1 MKRFLGL
8 TLVLA
13 LLTSCSTISITGGSK
28 EDKIEVKKNLLNGL
42 PGSDNEIIVVKIDDT
57 NQARP
62 QTGIEDADVVYIE
75 QVEGGATRIAALY
88 SSKYPEVVGPV
99 RSARISDIEIFAQYG
114 KIGLAYSGAQQKL
127 TTVINASNLFNMS
140 AERFGYGEP
149 YFRDNSRYAPV
160 NLYLHPNI
168 LLEKAHAK
176 DKYFDKAT
184 KSGWVFGPIGNVEKD
199 GKAEED
205 GKNGRKV
212 LGVDFSWPAVKYG
225 ADWDK
230 VSKKW
235 LIRQNGEPKVDN
247 SGTQLGADTLVV
259 QLVAITDS
267 AYGDKFGGV
276 TPQVQS
282 VGTGKALIFRNGRV
296 FDAIW
301 DRPTATDST
310 TWKDAS
316 GVDIPFAAGQTWIA
330 LVNKEREPKVIEPEI
345 PSDAASTATK

>member
-1 MKRFLGL
+1 MKKLFGF
-8 TLVLA
+8 TLILA
-13 LLTSCSTISITGGSK
+13 LLTSCSTMSITGGSK
-28 EDKIEVKKNLLNGL
+28 EEKIEVKKNLLNGL

-99 RSARISDIEIFAQYG
+99 RSARISDIDIFAQYG

-127 TTVINASNLFNMS
+127 TSVINISNLFNMS

-149 YFRDNSRYAPV
+149 YFRDDSRYAPV

-176 DKYFDKAT
+176 DIYFEKAT
-184 KSGWVFGPIGNVEKD
+184 KSGWVFGPIGTSEKD
-199 GKAEED
+199 GKKI
-205 GKNGRKV
+205 KNGRKV

-235 LIRQNGEPKVDN
+235 LIRQNGEPKMAK
-247 SGTQLGADTLVV
+247 SGSQLAADTLVL

-267 AYGDKFGGV
+267 EYGDKNGGV
-276 TPQVQS
+276 TPHVES
-282 VGTGKALIFRNGRV
+282 IGTGNALIFRNGKV

-301 DRPTATDST
+301 SRPTATDTT
-310 TWKDAS
+310 TWKDAA
-316 GVDIPFAAGQTWIA
+316 GVDIPFATGQTWIA
-330 LVNKEREPKVIEPEI
+330 LVDQERQPKVIEPEI
-345 PSDAASTATK
+345 PSDTATATTK

>member
-1 MKRFLGL
+1 MKKLFGF
-8 TLVLA
+8 TLILA
-13 LLTSCSTISITGGSK
+13 LLTSCSTMSITGGSK
-28 EDKIEVKKNLLNGL
+28 EEKIEVKKNLLNGL

-99 RSARISDIEIFAQYG
+99 RSARISDIDIFAQYG

-127 TTVINASNLFNMS
+127 TSVINISNLFNMS

-149 YFRDNSRYAPV
+149 YFRDDSRYAPV

-176 DKYFDKAT
+176 DNYFGKAT
-184 KSGWVFGPIGNVEKD
+184 KSGWIFGPT
-199 GKAEED
+199 A
-205 GKNGRKV
+205 KNGRKA
-212 LGVDFSWPAVKYG
+212 LSVDFSWPAVKYG

-235 LIRQNGEPKVDN
+235 LIRQNGDPKMAKSGSQLAADN
-247 SGTQLGADTLVV
+247 LIV
-259 QLVAITDS
+259 QLVSITDS

-276 TPQVQS
+276 TPQVETI
-282 VGTGKALIFRNGRV
+282 GTGKALIFRNGRV

-301 DRPTATDST
+301 SRPTATDTT
-310 TWKDAS
+310 TWKDAT
-316 GVDIPFAAGQTWIA
+316 GADIPFAPGQTWIA
-330 LVNKEREPKVIEPEI
+330 LVDKERQPKVIEPEI

>member
-1 MKRFLGL
+1 MKRFLGFSL
-8 TLVLA
+8 ILA
-13 LLTSCSTISITGGSK
+13 LLTSCSSMSITGGSK
-28 EDKIEVKKNLLNGL
+28 EEKIEIKKNLLNGL

-99 RSARISDIEIFAQYG
+99 RSARISDIEILAQYG
-114 KIGLAYSGAQQKL
+114 KVGFAYSGAQQKL

-140 AERFGYGEP
+140 AEKFGYWEP

-160 NLYLHPNI
+160 NLYINPNI

-176 DKYFDKAT
+176 DIYFEKAT
-184 KSGWVFGPIGNVEKD
+184 KSGWVFGPT
-199 GKAEED
+199 A
-205 GKNGRKV
+205 KNGRKV

-230 VSKKW
+230 ASKKW
-235 LIRQNGEPKVDN
+235 LIRQNGEPKVDE
-247 SGTQLGADTLVV
+247 SGAQLGADTLVV

-282 VGTGKALIFRNGRV
+282 VGTGKALIFRNGKV

-301 DRPTATDST
+301 SRPTALDTT
-310 TWKDAS
+310 TWKDAE
-316 GVDIPFAAGQTWIA
+316 GVDIPFAPGQTWIA
-330 LVNKEREPKVIEPEI
+330 LVDKERQPKVIEPEI
-345 PSDAASTATK
+345 PSDAASAPTK

>member
-1 MKRFLGL
+1 MRRFLGF
-8 TLVLA
+8 TLILA
-13 LLTSCSTISITGGSK
+13 LLTSCSSMSITGGAEEK
-28 EDKIEVKKNLLNGL
+28 EIEVKKNLLNGL

-99 RSARISDIEIFAQYG
+99 RSARISDIEILAQYG
-114 KIGLAYSGAQQKL
+114 KVGFAYSGAQQRL
-127 TTVINASNLFNMS
+127 TTVINASNIFNMS
-140 AERFGYGEP
+140 AEKFGYWEP
-149 YFRDNSRYAPV
+149 YFRDESRYAPV
-160 NLYLHPNI
+160 NLYINPNT

-176 DKYFDKAT
+176 DIYFEKAT
-184 KSGWVFGPIGNVEKD
+184 KSGWVFGAAGS
-199 GKAEED
+199 
-205 GKNGRKV
+205 NGRKV

-235 LIRQNGEPKVDN
+235 LIRQNGQPKVAK
-247 SGTQLGADTLVV
+247 SGAQLGADTLVV

-276 TPQVQS
+276 TPQVES
-282 VGTGKALIFRNGRV
+282 IGTGKALIFRNGKV

-301 DRPTATDST
+301 SRPTVIDTT
-310 TWKDAS
+310 TWKDVE

-330 LVNKEREPKVIEPEI
+330 LVDKEREPKVIEPEI
-345 PSDAASTATK
+345 PSDAASPATK

>member
-1 MKRFLGL
+1 MRKIIGISLA
-8 TLVLA
+8 VA
-13 LLTSCSTISITGGSK
+13 LLTSCSGVSAPGDSK
-28 EDKIEVKKNLLNGL
+28 EKVAEVAKNLLNGL
-42 PGSDNEIIVVKIDDT
+42 PGSNNEIIIVKIDDT

-88 SSKYPEVVGPV
+88 SAKYPEIVGPV
-99 RSARISDIEIFAQYG
+99 RSARISDMEIFAQYG
-114 KIGLAYSGAQQKL
+114 KFGFAYSGAQRKL
-127 TTVINASNLFNMS
+127 ISVIEAANLFNMS
-140 AERFGYGEP
+140 AERFGYYEP
-149 YFRDNSRYAPV
+149 YFRDESRYAPV
-160 NLYLHPNI
+160 NLYINPNT
-168 LLEKAHAK
+168 LLEKAHVK
-176 DKYFDKAT
+176 DIYFEKAT
-184 KSGWVFGPIGNVEKD
+184 KSGWVFGPT
-199 GKAEED
+199 A
-205 GKNGRKV
+205 KNGRKV

-235 LIRQNGEPKVDN
+235 LIRQNGEPKMAK

-267 AYGDKFGGV
+267 AFGDKFGGV

-282 VGTGKALIFRNGRV
+282 VGTGKALIFRNGKV

-301 DRPTATDST
+301 SRQTALDTT
-310 TWKDAS
+310 TWKDAE
-316 GVDIPFAAGQTWIA
+316 GVDIPFATGQTWIA
-330 LVNKEREPKVIEPEI
+330 LVDKERQPKVIEPEI